1 VEEDSLAKIVEG
13 DIYERELRSSSFI
26 ETEYHVFLLANPRSG
41 SREATRYTG
50 LDFIN
55 CTIPLDKNVHAFL
68 NVFNLTSA
76 DERRRCFRK
85 MAALQAESKLIH
97 SLIKL
102 DNPIQRLRLV
112 IAGGDGSLIGA
123 VASAKEAGVDVR
135 HLPVCV
141 LPYGTGNDLAQV
153 TNWGKQPTGP
163 MYQTLRNL
171 MTEICINS
179 REEKLNVWT
188 VKITFKKNG
197 DTLVWN
203 SNTRRL

>member
-1 VEEDSLAKIVEG
+1 V
-13 DIYERELRSSSFI
+13 
-26 ETEYHVFLLANPRSG
+26 
-41 SREATRYTG
+41 
-50 LDFIN
+50 
-55 CTIPLDKNVHAFL
+55 
-68 NVFNLTSA
+68 
-76 DERRRCFRK
+76 
-85 MAALQAESKLIH
+85 
-97 SLIKL
+97 
-102 DNPIQRLRLV
+102 RLV